1 MLHNKG
7 RKIDYGVIIMGKRII
22 ALLLT
27 FIMVVSM
34 VPVECFADNSG
45 TSDIIASTEPS
56 EPMATETTPAA
67 TETTPTATE
76 TTPAATETTPA
87 ATETT
92 PAATETTPSA
102 TENVPLETEN
112 VPAATEGTSESEK
125 RPLIMKAIAPTAM
138 AAAVNSDPDFPTDLN
153 DELYLAIYNGS
164 GFPGEPAWYSWN
176 SYVNLNSNFE
186 KGSTWGSRQFAS
198 SAVGILDPSILDAMV
213 PGTGSGST
221 KVWGVFSTSGV
232 NQYVTGGGILTDDAE
247 EKIIKA
253 VKGNNANANQYRV
266 IWYVIKYQ
274 TDTHWHIDGLIV
286 ERESYTVN
294 YYGNGNTS
302 GSAPTGATG
311 LYKDDV
317 YKVLGNTGSLKNVR
331 SGYTYE
337 FIGWNTRQD
346 GTGTAYKA
354 NDQITITGDVTL
366 YAQWKTPT
374 RDLSIRKEWNDDNDR
389 DRLRPESIEVHLLQN
404 DVHSG
409 KKLTLSAAANWQ
421 GSWTDVPALDQFGNK
436 IDYFVEE
443 PEIAGYTHTV
453 SGSADDGFVL
463 TNTHVPEKISLDVQ
477 KIWNDGNNRDGKR
490 PDKVA
495 VQLYK
500 TVGSGTKQAYGEAV
514 ELSSANGWTYRWA
527 DLLKMESGV
536 EITYSVEEPTVPAGY
551 TVSYATDDKTG
562 RAIVTNTYVP
572 ETIELTATKEWDDDN
587 NRDKIRPDSV
597 QFVIYA
603 NGVSTG
609 ETITV
614 KASEGWTATV
624 SNLPKNQAGQPI
636 NYSFVEE
643 TVPEG
648 YTLVQSG
655 TSAND
660 YTVKNKHVPTTRSI
674 QITKNWDDAENQ
686 DGKRPGEVK
695 ITLYADSVKHSD
707 VILTAEDLWTKTVT
721 GLPYYK
727 DGVVIDYTV
736 DEAKLTDYQE
746 PVISGNVNDGF
757 VVTNTRTP
765 EVKNIS
771 VQKDW
776 DDNGNS
782 NGMRKTSIEAVLYI
796 NGVASTQTAH
806 TVTLSAA
813 NEWKAT
819 WTGLPV
825 YSNGAKIN
833 YSVVERVVPDQYS
846 VSYSFDQTSNTFTIT
861 NTYKPDYT
869 LLNVQKI
876 WMDNDNN
883 DGMRPASVTVWLR
896 YKIGDADWVKTDRKR
911 ELNEANEWEATYEG
925 LPAKAFGQQIIYDV
939 VEDAVEGYTT
949 SYSDVSSL
957 RVINVTNT
965 HTGEK
970 TSVSASKVWDDD
982 NNRDNIRASSV
993 TLTLYANGAPTDK
1006 VLVLDASNDW
1016 KGTFADLDKY
1026 YRGREITYT
1035 VVERNVP
1042 AGYSVSYS
1050 DSENAAG
1057 TKHVTVTNTHTPATV
1072 TIPVEKVWN
1081 DDNDRDGVRPAS
1093 VVLNLLANGTKVQQ
1107 LTLSASNNWQGSFTA
1122 PQKNLGVD
1130 ITYTVTENAV
1140 EDYTAVIE
1148 WDATKGYTVTN
1159 THEIDT
1165 TAVQVTKKWDDKNNQ
1180 DGVRPSKVV
1189 VHLLVD
1195 GHHADELLEFE
1206 KDGVTYK
1213 QELSAA
1219 NNWTYTWDNLPVNVE
1234 GDPINYT
1241 VSEEPV
1247 GFGYVENYSR
1257 IGNNITVTNTRAPD
1271 EVSFVVQKVWD
1282 DQNNQDN
1289 LRPASVTVQLLADG
1303 EEYGAPVTLTEAV
1316 HWKQTWTGLPKKS
1329 AGVNIVYTVAEVS
1342 VPAGYTSTQT
1352 TDKTGMTIITNK
1364 HDPYTGSIKVTK
1376 QWDDA
1381 SNQDGIRPDAV
1392 VVILYKNGV
1401 EYARETLDDS
1411 NNWSKTWTKLPVHH
1425 GIGEESVYILRE
1437 VVPNGYDP
1445 TYPDMIVLENG
1456 VTKDVEIKNTHV
1468 PETISLDI
1476 TKNWEDNDDQDGL
1489 RPKQLVLTVFA
1500 DGNQTE
1506 RTVTLEPGKNWKD
1519 TVSDLPKYKDGKAI
1533 VYSVRELEVPDGYT
1547 CGGEGNVAN
1556 NYTVTNTH
1564 TPETRTFTVNKVWN
1578 DNNDAAD
1585 MRAQSIQ
1592 VTLYENGQESARTD
1606 KTLTLTNGSSWSNAW
1621 VDLPAYRNGLPISYT
1636 VRETGYLDRQNVQRE
1651 GIPQHYEAVYTYD
1664 NVNSTVTI
1672 TNTYAPETTFINVE
1686 KSWVDND
1693 NQDGIRPD
1701 SVKVKLLYKFTD
1713 EADTAWKEHN
1723 YPALELNEENQ
1734 WDNTFKNLLKVTEN
1748 RNLEYKVV
1756 EESVAN
1762 YTATYSELSA
1772 SNVITI
1778 TNTHEPEKT
1787 ALTVSKV
1794 WEDGEDRDDLR
1805 TSSVTVKLY
1814 ANGVA
1819 TDKTLVL
1826 KEEDEWKGSFTGLDK
1841 YSAGKIIT
1849 YSVVETDVPTGY
1861 TATYGESKNADGTT
1875 HITVTNVHTPETVAF
1890 PVSKIWDDDHNR
1902 DDLRPKE
1909 ITVVLLAN
1917 GEEIETVKLD
1927 PSNNWRHVF
1936 TKFKKENGVN
1946 IVYSL
1951 KERAVE
1957 GYTTS
1962 ITGDSTAGFE
1972 IKNVHTIQTTDVT
1985 VTKVWNDTDNQDG
1998 LRPEKVVVH
2007 LLVDGHHA
2015 DDIPEFKNT
2024 GMTYKQ
2030 ELSASNNWTYT
2041 WEDLPVNAEGDP
2053 INYTV
2058 SEETVASYT
2067 ENYTRTGNH
2076 ITITN
2081 THVPERIS
2089 FVVQKVWN
2097 DQNNQDGLRP
2107 RSIWVQLK
2115 ANGEDYGSAVELT
2128 LDVNWKHTWTELPKK
2143 SAGRDIVYT
2152 VTETGVPE
2160 GYTTAQVVDE
2170 KTGIM
2175 TIVNTHTPAVGN
2187 ITVTKQWD
2195 DASNQDGIR
2204 PDAVVVILYK
2214 NGVEYARETLN
2225 ASNNWSKTWSDLPVH
2240 HDIAVDTVYTL
2251 REVVPAGYTPTY
2263 PAAIELEDH
2272 QDNHAKVTIKNTH
2285 IPETV
2290 SFVVTKLWQDNND
2303 QDGIRPDDLT
2313 LKVLADNQETG
2324 MTVTLVP
2331 AQNWSAT
2338 ISGLPKYK
2346 AGAVGQTVT
2355 YTVDEPEVTGYTSA
2369 ITGDVASGFTITNTH
2384 TPKKVKLVVQK
2395 IWDDADN
2402 NDGARPYKIE
2412 VSLLINGQ
2420 DSGKTPIELS
2430 EANNWTGSWDD
2441 MDRYHNGLR
2450 VSYSVIESGY
2460 WQTDTSA
2467 KQDKLPD
2474 GYSVTHSYPS
2484 RDTDPA
2490 ESVMTITNS
2499 KTLDT
2504 TNIHVI
2510 KNWDDMDNQDGIR
2523 PDEISVW
2530 LWYNLTGN
2538 PNDWIKTDRNLV
2550 LRSSGGWMGDFT
2562 GLRKKYDGRA
2572 ILYNVSEEDVA
2583 GYTANYSA
2591 NSDLSVVTI
2600 KNSHT
2605 PAVCTVNVEKIWD
2618 DANDQDGK
2626 RPDSV
2631 TVTLYANG
2639 TTTGKTATLSAANDW
2654 KAAFTDLPKNHT
2666 GKPVT
2671 YRVYEDAVADY
2682 EVSYTGSKNEDGS
2695 VIDIKVTNT
2704 HEPELISIPVK
2715 KTWDDKDNQDG
2726 IRPGSVEVAL
2736 YAGNTKLD
2744 TLSLKLADN
2753 WTGSFEDLPKFS
2765 GGEEVVYTVKE
2776 DSVPTGYTATVTKL
2790 ADGTFEIVNFHK
2802 PAETSVKVVK
2812 VWDDDNDRDGLRPDV
2827 ITVHLTANGQH
2838 ADEFFGTSESYKRV
2852 LTKSHKQADGTW
2864 TYTWEN
2870 LPVKQAGRDIY
2881 YSVYEEPA
2889 LFKDVNESLATDRYV
2904 ASYARDNETNTVTI
2918 TNSHTPETIEVSVH
2932 KVWIDGDDR
2941 DGLRPEKVRVQ
2952 LCRMGGTQGRAGVTV
2967 LEEIELDPSVQWY
2980 HSWNLPKYE
2989 NGRQEI
2995 EYFINEPDRYT
3006 GYVNEQAKD
3015 HYVPN
3020 FYILTSTHQPA
3031 TTEISV
3037 EKVWED
3043 EDDNDGKRPDGI
3055 IVQLY
3060 ADGDP
3065 ISNGRVVL
3073 SINNNWSVSW
3083 QSTTDS
3089 PLYIYNFKDQN
3100 GEVRQIKYTVE
3111 EVGYM
3116 LGDMEYTG
3124 IPNGYTNAYTN
3135 PNDSEYKLIITNT
3148 KPTEK
3153 ISLEII
3159 KVWDDDDNNDGKR
3172 PDSVTLKLIKNSN
3185 VLGETITLDK
3195 NNGWKTTVTDLYRYT
3210 GGVVNQYAVVEI
3222 VPEGYTE
3229 AYASQVDAQT
3239 GNITITVTNSHVNE
3253 TKTYTVTK
3261 VWRDANDAEKLR
3273 PEYVMVQLY
3282 KDDQAY
3288 GNPIRLD
3295 AVNKWKHPVELPLY
3309 EDGSALKWS
3318 IVETTIPRYYTASYD
3333 QTNLTVTNTLQSSL
3347 IPKTGDDNHFL
3358 PWMIMFAFCTMGA
3371 GTIIASDRKK
3381 RKKQ

>member
-56 EPMATETTPAA
+56 EPM
-67 TETTPTATE
+67 ATE

-1401 EYARETLDDS
+1401 EYARETL
-1411 NNWSKTWTKLPVHH
+1411 
-1425 GIGEESVYILRE
+1425 
-1437 VVPNGYDP
+1437 
-1445 TYPDMIVLENG
+1445 
-1456 VTKDVEIKNTHV
+1456 
-1468 PETISLDI
+1468 
-1476 TKNWEDNDDQDGL
+1476 
-1489 RPKQLVLTVFA
+1489 
-1500 DGNQTE
+1500 
-1506 RTVTLEPGKNWKD
+1506 
-1519 TVSDLPKYKDGKAI
+1519 
-1533 VYSVRELEVPDGYT
+1533 
-1547 CGGEGNVAN
+1547 
-1556 NYTVTNTH
+1556 
-1564 TPETRTFTVNKVWN
+1564 
-1578 DNNDAAD
+1578 
-1585 MRAQSIQ
+1585 
-1592 VTLYENGQESARTD
+1592 
-1606 KTLTLTNGSSWSNAW
+1606 
-1621 VDLPAYRNGLPISYT
+1621 
-1636 VRETGYLDRQNVQRE
+1636 
-1651 GIPQHYEAVYTYD
+1651 
-1664 NVNSTVTI
+1664 
-1672 TNTYAPETTFINVE
+1672 
-1686 KSWVDND
+1686 
-1693 NQDGIRPD
+1693 
-1701 SVKVKLLYKFTD
+1701 
-1713 EADTAWKEHN
+1713 
-1723 YPALELNEENQ
+1723 
-1734 WDNTFKNLLKVTEN
+1734 
-1748 RNLEYKVV
+1748 
-1756 EESVAN
+1756 
-1762 YTATYSELSA
+1762 
-1772 SNVITI
+1772 
-1778 TNTHEPEKT
+1778 
-1787 ALTVSKV
+1787 
-1794 WEDGEDRDDLR
+1794 
-1805 TSSVTVKLY
+1805 
-1814 ANGVA
+1814 
-1819 TDKTLVL
+1819 
-1826 KEEDEWKGSFTGLDK
+1826 
-1841 YSAGKIIT
+1841 
-1849 YSVVETDVPTGY
+1849 
-1861 TATYGESKNADGTT
+1861 
-1875 HITVTNVHTPETVAF
+1875 
-1890 PVSKIWDDDHNR
+1890 
-1902 DDLRPKE
+1902 
-1909 ITVVLLAN
+1909 
-1917 GEEIETVKLD
+1917 
-1927 PSNNWRHVF
+1927 
-1936 TKFKKENGVN
+1936 
-1946 IVYSL
+1946 
-1951 KERAVE
+1951 
-1957 GYTTS
+1957 
-1962 ITGDSTAGFE
+1962 
-1972 IKNVHTIQTTDVT
+1972 
-1985 VTKVWNDTDNQDG
+1985 
-1998 LRPEKVVVH
+1998 
-2007 LLVDGHHA
+2007 
-2015 DDIPEFKNT
+2015 
-2024 GMTYKQ
+2024 
-2030 ELSASNNWTYT
+2030 
-2041 WEDLPVNAEGDP
+2041 
-2053 INYTV
+2053 
-2058 SEETVASYT
+2058 
-2067 ENYTRTGNH
+2067 
-2076 ITITN
+2076 
-2081 THVPERIS
+2081 
-2089 FVVQKVWN
+2089 
-2097 DQNNQDGLRP
+2097 
-2107 RSIWVQLK
+2107 
-2115 ANGEDYGSAVELT
+2115 
-2128 LDVNWKHTWTELPKK
+2128 
-2143 SAGRDIVYT
+2143 
-2152 VTETGVPE
+2152 
-2160 GYTTAQVVDE
+2160 
-2170 KTGIM
+2170 
-2175 TIVNTHTPAVGN
+2175 
-2187 ITVTKQWD
+2187 
-2195 DASNQDGIR
+2195 
-2204 PDAVVVILYK
+2204 
-2214 NGVEYARETLN
+2214 N